1 MGFRHLKKVV
11 GMEDPKTRAFERAG
25 TGAWGRLIL
34 HDACSLGARGV
45 LARKSR
51 GARRRRA
58 RDLTTAHEGMLRMV
72 RGAEAGL
79 DAVSGR
85 HTHVLIGGRHYD
97 RRPRNK
103 SPARRG
109 YRH

>member
-1 MGFRHLKKVV
+1 
-11 GMEDPKTRAFERAG
+11 MEDPKTRAFERAG

-51 GARRRRA
+51 GAKRKRA
-58 RDLTTAHEGMLRMV
+58 RDLTTAYKGMLRKV
-72 RGAEAGL
+72 RGAEVDL

-85 HTHVLIGGRHYD
+85 HTHVVMGGRRYD

-103 SPARRG
+103 SPARCG